1 MFVSD
6 PATGTDL
13 STIEV
18 MSPRLGFKFRAYR
31 EMGPVWV
38 KMKNGT
44 IFGMVFSVSNQT
56 MFFKSSW
63 AITFEKNTMLPI
75 HLLSLST
82 LSCPGNE
89 RQDKVAALVKLLFL
103 KLYCKFLFLQV
114 ITKKSDLGMGQM
126 VQRHSLS

>member
-1 MFVSD
+1 MLVSD

-18 MSPRLGFKFRAYR
+18 MSPRLGFKFRTYR

-44 IFGMVFSVSNQT
+44 IFGMVFSVSIQT
-56 MFFKSSW
+56 IFFKSSR
-63 AITFEKNTMLPI
+63 AITFEKNTMPTI
-75 HLLSLST
+75 NLLT
-82 LSCPGNE
+82 LSCPVSD
-89 RQDKVAALVKLLFL
+89 RQDKVTALVMLLFV
-103 KLYCKFLFLQV
+103 KFYCKFLFLQV

-126 VQRHSLS
+126 VQRHSLN